1 MIKELLLV
9 ILFLKESHGNDFST
23 RCGESQ
29 SLENANDSLLE
40 ADNEMYNNCLL
51 DWEKIS
57 LSNERICVTGDD
69 KKNLQLNPVWP
80 LKASLVI
87 KISNFQI
94 IQIDSQAQALTM
106 SLNME
111 MLWLDCRLIVD
122 LDQVG
127 NARIHLNNDEEKLIW
142 SPQIGIAGNIMS
154 NIKEE
159 EEIGLIKTSTNFD
172 LFKKFY
178 QRTTVICDMDFKTFP
193 FDKHTCHLEV
203 SF

>member
-9 ILFLKESHGNDFST
+9 ILFLKGSHGNDFST

-57 LSNERICVTGDD
+57 LSERICVTGDD

-127 NARIHLNNDEEKLIW
+127 NARIHLNKSEEKLIW

>member
-9 ILFLKESHGNDFST
+9 ILFLRGSHGNDFSS
-23 RCGESQ
+23 RCGE
-29 SLENANDSLLE
+29 SLENANGPFLE
-40 ADNEMYNNCLL
+40 ADNEMFTNCLN
-51 DWEKIS
+51 DWTNLL
-57 LSNERICVTGDD
+57 LSNERICITGND
-69 KKNLQLNPVWP
+69 KKDLQLNPVWR

-87 KISNFQI
+87 NISNFQI

-106 SLNME
+106 SLNIE
-111 MLWLDCRLIVD
+111 ILWVDCRLIVD
-122 LDQVG
+122 LDMVG
-127 NARIHLNNDEEKLIW
+127 NARMYLNKDEEKLIW
-142 SPQIGIAGNIMS
+142 SPQIGIAGNVMS

-193 FDKHTCHLEV
+193 FDKHTCNLEV

>member
-9 ILFLKESHGNDFST
+9 ILFLKGSHFSA

-57 LSNERICVTGDD
+57 LSERICVTGDN

-127 NARIHLNNDEEKLIW
+127 NARIYLNNDEEKLIW
-142 SPQIGIAGNIMS
+142 SPQIVIAGNVMS

-193 FDKHTCHLEV
+193 FDKHTCNIEV